1 MDLLPICNGDHSTN
15 LWFTSFAFTKKRKLI
30 VSLFLLNIPMI
41 ESSAE
46 TTWLKIQMWKWCTSW
61 HFHSDSLNWF
71 LKTFKPSEE
80 THVNNRSS
88 PGSLLYSGNSA
99 CASHRCTVAT
109 SAAQYN
115 IPSLNLTIFTS
126 NIQFATV
133 FEEFHQK
140 IIGFTCIKL
149 INFPSAATRWGFL
162 RNVTRRS
169 RPLMCKALLEEKHF
183 D

>member
-1 MDLLPICNGDHSTN
+1 MQRWPFNKSLVYIICFHKETKIDCVSLPPEHSHDWIFCRNHLIEDTN
-15 LWFTSFAFTKKRKLI
+15 VKMVHKLTFPQRFIKLI
-30 VSLFLLNIPMI
+30 SQDLQTIRGN
-41 ESSAE
+41 S
-46 TTWLKIQMWKWCTSW
+46 
-61 HFHSDSLNWF
+61 
-71 LKTFKPSEE
+71 
-80 THVNNRSS
+80 HVNNRSS

-99 CASHRCTVAT
+99 CTSHRCTVAT

-133 FEEFHQK
+133 FEEFRQK